1 MCVCVNG
8 LETTIRTTIGKEGKE
23 ETLSWGRVSNEIHMT
38 RKLREGL
45 LVGWLSTEERKHG

>member
-1 MCVCVNG
+1 VNG

-23 ETLSWGRVSNEIHMT
+23 ETLSWERVSNGIHMT